1 MSARPESFRPQHT
14 VDSLRVP
21 PQSTEAEQ
29 AVIGGLLLA
38 PHTFDQIAD
47 LLSEVDFYRRDHRL
61 IYRGIVELAEKKKPF
76 DAVTLGEWFE
86 ANALSEQIGGSGYL
100 IELASST
107 PSAANIRAYAEIVR
121 GKAQLRNLIELGTEM
136 VNSGFQPEGRDALE
150 ITSEF
155 TTRLGSLTATEP
167 CELESL
173 APVLDRTWANLI
185 TRSEREGTLDGLS
198 TGFDELDRVLN
209 GLKGGQFILIAG
221 RPKMGK
227 STLAN
232 NIAEHV
238 ALKLKKRVA
247 EFNLEMQQEEVAG
260 RMICSQSS
268 VLHQRFRTGQLDQI
282 DWERTSD
289 ALKRLKAS
297 PLHISK
303 PHNSRI
309 VSICAQARRLH
320 AKKPLSLLI
329 LDYIQLVET
338 DPRDN
343 RAQGLGEV
351 SRALKML
358 AIDLNI
364 TVIALSQLSRKVEE
378 RPNKR
383 PIPADL
389 RDSGALEQDCDAL
402 IFLYR
407 DEVYHKHSPD
417 EGTCEVDVAL
427 QRSGPAE
434 MVRVKSRLEVCR
446 FENLA
451 VDWEPRRPDK
461 EEDGKPRGRKA
472 RARFADA
479 PDGAAAAAGP
489 DA

>member
-1 MSARPESFRPQHT
+1 MSARPESFRPQHN
-14 VDSLRVP
+14 VDALRVP

-47 LLSEVDFYRRDHRL
+47 LLSEGDFYRRDHRL
-61 IYRGIVELAEKKKPF
+61 IYRGIVELAGKKKPF

-86 ANALSEQIGGSGYL
+86 ANALSEQIGGPGYL

-107 PSAANIRAYAEIVR
+107 PSAANIRAYAEIVH

-136 VNSGFQPEGRDALE
+136 VNDGFQPEGRDATE
-150 ITSEF
+150 IIGEF
-155 TTRLGSLTATEP
+155 TTRLGSLTVSEP
-167 CELESL
+167 CELESM
-173 APVLDRTWANLI
+173 APVLDRTWANLVA
-185 TRSEREGTLDGLS
+185 RSEREGMLDGLS
-198 TGFDELDRVLN
+198 TGFVDLDRVLN

-238 ALKLKKRVA
+238 AIGLKKRVA

-268 VLHQRFRTGQLDQI
+268 VPHQRFRTGQLDPV
-282 DWERTSD
+282 DWD
-289 ALKRLKAS
+289 ATNNAMKRLKAS
-297 PLHISK
+297 PLHISR
-303 PHNSRI
+303 PHNARI

-320 AKKPLSLLI
+320 ARKPLSLLI
-329 LDYIQLVET
+329 LDYLQLVET
-338 DPRDN
+338 DARDN

-351 SRALKML
+351 SRSLKML

-364 TVIALSQLSRKVEE
+364 PVIALSQLSRRVEE

-417 EGTCEVDVAL
+417 AGTCEVDVAL

-434 MVRVKSRLEVCR
+434 MVRVKSRLDVCR
-446 FENLA
+446 FENLGD
-451 VDWEPRRPDK
+451 DWEPRRPATED
-461 EEDGKPRGRKA
+461 DGKPKPR
-472 RARFADA
+472 RARKMADA
-479 PDGAAAAAGP
+479 PSAAAGP